1 MFFILSFFI
10 GLSFLFNQDHIDG
23 IIAIVGDNVVLKSDI
38 LEQTALLARQK
49 NINPQKSPLAFE
61 RLFTNTLEKKIN
73 SLVVLSVAKQDSFIS
88 VSFEDINNNIDERI
102 RVFVDLFGSEEA
114 LEDTMKLSIKEIKTE
129 FWSVVEEELFIE
141 KLKYL
146 NFGSISI
153 GRQEVVSFFE
163 NSPDSLP
170 VLSPLVELSLI
181 QHPVEVGTQTKD
193 SLLTLA
199 RTLIDSIN
207 TNQLSFEDVA
217 RRYSNDPGS
226 AKSGG
231 DLNYTKRGSLLPEYE
246 KVAFLLN
253 VGEVSSPIET
263 VFGIHIIKLV
273 DRVGEKIHT
282 KHILFNLKPG
292 EGDLKN
298 IYKKINLVLEASF
311 NNPAVFDSVALEYFD
326 KHKNLSGYYV
336 DFDKSKF
343 PTFIQNQISLLNDYS
358 FSPLFLEGGFVFAL
372 YKYTEQKSESFNL
385 EKDWFIIEQIALN
398 NKKNMLFNLWIEKQK
413 KDLYIKTFS
422 Y

>member
-1 MFFILSFFI
+1 MFFIISFFI

-49 NINPQKSPLAFE
+49 SINPQKSPLAFE
-61 RLFTNTLEKKIN
+61 RLFTKTLEKKIN

-163 NSPDSLP
+163 NSPDSFP

-181 QHPVEVGTQTKD
+181 QHPVEVGAQTKD

-207 TNQLSFEDVA
+207 TNRLSFEDVA
-217 RRYSNDPGS
+217 RRYSNDLGS

-231 DLNYTKRGSLLPEYE
+231 DLHYTKRGSLLPEYE
-246 KVAFLLN
+246 RAAFLLN
-253 VGEVSSPIET
+253 VGEVSSPIES

-282 KHILFNLKPG
+282 KHVLFNLKPG
-292 EGDLKN
+292 PKDLKN
-298 IYKKINLVLEASF
+298 I
-311 NNPAVFDSVALEYFD
+311 
-326 KHKNLSGYYV
+326 
-336 DFDKSKF
+336 
-343 PTFIQNQISLLNDYS
+343 
-358 FSPLFLEGGFVFAL
+358 
-372 YKYTEQKSESFNL
+372 
-385 EKDWFIIEQIALN
+385 
-398 NKKNMLFNLWIEKQK
+398 
-413 KDLYIKTFS
+413 
-422 Y
+422 